1 MIEKKDILYVAK
13 LAKLSLSEE
22 EIQALTPQM
31 GEIIEFA
38 NNISKLDTEGV
49 LPTNHILE
57 IQNVFRKDEV
67 KESYPR
73 EDIIKNAPTKEAG
86 CILVPNVVE

>member
-49 LPTNHILE
+49 VPTNHILE

>member
-1 MIEKKDILYVAK
+1 MVEKEDILYVAK

-22 EIQALTPQM
+22 EMQSLIPQM
-31 GEIIEFA
+31 SEIIEFA

-67 KESYPR
+67 KESYAR
-73 EDIIKNAPTKEAG
+73 EDIIQNAPSKEAG